1 MSIRTHAPGF
11 PIREPGD
18 MKLFVRLAAML
29 GGTVLYTI
37 AMVNLFPS
45 EDADIGAGL
54 IYFALLLTVSGIWG
68 LWDGYH
74 AKALP
79 PVFVRWAVV
88 AVVIGLS
95 GPFRI
100 WFEEGRDFGVLRSD
114 LWNLTPFLAGLVLAP
129 AAVGI
134 AVGYALN
141 SGGRSL
147 PRNTA
152 HHPSL

>member
-1 MSIRTHAPGF
+1 
-11 PIREPGD
+11 
-18 MKLFVRLAAML
+18 MKLLVRLAVVL
-29 GGTVLYTI
+29 GGSLLYSIVMT
-37 AMVNLFPS
+37 NLFPT
-45 EDADIGAGL
+45 EDANIGAGL
-54 IYFALLLTVSGIWG
+54 VYFALLLTVSGAWG
-68 LWDGYH
+68 LWDGHH

-79 PVFVRWAVV
+79 PVFVRWALIAGVV
-88 AVVIGLS
+88 GLS

-134 AVGYALN
+134 AIGYALYG
-141 SGGRSL
+141 SRRLARST
-147 PRNTA
+147 P

>member
-1 MSIRTHAPGF
+1 
-11 PIREPGD
+11 
-18 MKLFVRLAAML
+18 MKLLVRLAAIL
-29 GGTVLYTI
+29 GGSLLYSIVMTTF
-37 AMVNLFPS
+37 FPT

-79 PVFVRWAVV
+79 PVFVRWALIATVV
-88 AVVIGLS
+88 GLS

-100 WFEEGRDFGVLRSD
+100 WFEEGHDFGVLWSD

-134 AVGYALN
+134 AIGAGFRN
-141 SGGRSL
+141 L
-147 PRNTA
+147 PSRTQ
-152 HHPSL
+152 HRPSL